1 MEGVDTKGG
10 NTKMRSQTWVRE
22 QETTTMLR
30 VRRNHH
36 NIDRDTKPMT
46 TGNNSITNRGIT
58 RAMVVI
64 TKEVA
69 EAVIDSNNSST
80 LLSITNSSRQIR
92 DTDMA
97 LVNNKITTIS
107 SNSHFTHLSQIIISV
122 NMHKEAK
129 IILLSSSR
137 CRLKTSRVY
146 RAPILQ
152 QY

>member
-1 MEGVDTKGG
+1 MEEADTRGG

-30 VRRNHH
+30 VCRNHH
-36 NIDRDTKPMT
+36 NIDRDTKAMT
-46 TGNNSITNRGIT
+46 TGNNSITSREIT

-64 TKEVA
+64 TREVA
-69 EAVIDSNNSST
+69 EAVIDSNNST
-80 LLSITNSSRQIR
+80 LNSITNSSRQIR

-122 NMHKEAK
+122 NMHKEGK
-129 IILLSSSR
+129 TTHLSNSR